1 MKKYLTIAERQK
13 LLSAHKKERDK
24 RIADRI
30 KVVLLLDDGYSYVE
44 ISKILFVDD
53 STVRRHQSDYEQTR
67 ELKLNH
73 KGSEPILTK
82 EESSC
87 LSKHLENNLYTKVK
101 EIVSYV

>member
-1 MKKYLTIAERQK
+1 MKKYLTIDERQN
-13 LLSAHKKERDK
+13 LLSSHKKERDK

-30 KVVLLLDDGYSYVE
+30 KVVLLFDDGYSYEE

-53 STVRRHQSDYEQTR
+53 STVRRHQRDYEQTR

-82 EESSC
+82 KEESS
-87 LSKHLENNLYTKVK
+87 LSEHLENNLYTKVVT
-101 EIVSYV
+101 IQP